1 LSCTAIAAM
10 FLSGKL
16 LATWTPDLSIKRVYP
31 KVPGR

>member
-1 LSCTAIAAM
+1 M